1 MASFVCRDKS
11 IPSLDSLL
19 SNETTAMEH
28 SRLAQLIE
36 KQASLEAGG
45 SLGANSNLH
54 SSSRSASSQEEQ
66 FGFSGGLEK
75 ECTPPPV
82 VHDFQTA
89 RLFLS
94 HFGFLSL
101 DSLQVCIIYLTMFFV
116 ARMNFY

>member
-1 MASFVCRDKS
+1 
-11 IPSLDSLL
+11 
-19 SNETTAMEH
+19 MEH
-28 SRLAQLIE
+28 TRLAQLIE
-36 KQASLEAGG
+36 KQGSLEAGG
-45 SLGANSNLH
+45 SLGTISDLP
-54 SSSRSASSQEEQ
+54 SGSRNTSSQDEQ

-101 DSLQVCIIYLTMFFV
+101 DSLQVSMIMIIEQLYDVWDLVLGYDFRIILHFPLL
-116 ARMNFY
+116 